1 MMNDIIE
8 EPEKDTLLGML
19 PEPQV
24 LSVMS
29 AKASPANANVLVGSG
44 SYRPQPSICVIGRE
58 INKSTVHR
66 TGSDII
72 KFVYECIR
80 LAKLAHERIDGM
92 IFFLSN

>member
-29 AKASPANANVLVGSG
+29 AKASSAIANVLVGSG
-44 SYRPQPSICVIGRE
+44 SCRPQPSICVIGRE

-66 TGSDII
+66 TGSDI
-72 KFVYECIR
+72 KFVCECIR
-80 LAKLAHERIDGM
+80 LAKLAHKRIDGM
-92 IFFLSN
+92 IFSLSN